1 MAITLPDNIFVA
13 TNAPLDVRYGP
24 YVSTTIVAVK
34 STIDTTISVGDR
46 YEGLTVGIILGS
58 APLVEYWFYGG
69 VDISNLVEKS
79 FGGGEITVLNQ
90 EGPTGTPSALAGA
103 YEKFNFVNY
112 DPNDLRVFAQE
123 DASDATQANIYF
135 PPPAAPTYPPYFN
148 QTGALV
154 GDPLSARR
162 KPLIVSDPSAN
173 GNFETGGW
181 DNLQPHSS
189 YLMVSNNPTISFAT
203 AQNAPVLGFSPVG
216 RSTADGCKIQVEV
229 IGHTAGAILET
240 ATTPVLDQNAVHN
253 INNIGI
259 IITNYADIVDPY
271 GAATQHK
278 AIVNISV
285 DMKAI
290 FQSQSLEGGRYSVKI
305 TFTADQILPVPG
317 TTTAPALPFIYTM
330 NEVFA
335 DINPT
340 TPDISAIT
348 LVDAIGQLEASSYLS
363 GVKYLKAGSTFKIQ
377 ANGIKG
383 INGNTQG
390 KTGSHINPNL
400 VYSALTNLNTQGIE
414 DQAWAP
420 TIGTVT
426 GYDDKWDNT
435 GVGYSY
441 DSFTI
446 QTGAYSFR
454 GKGGASGLTISD
466 PWNNA
471 SKSSINNL
479 DVLILTPGPTSG
491 PGSSDSSAGGAEYF
505 DHEDFR
511 LSKANLTSSYVAW
524 NSQTALTNSA
534 FGTKP
539 SAATNTDFQDACQI
553 VDGFNSTG
561 AKLIS
566 ADKFYLSNN
575 TTTLSFSGYLPT
587 QSTNFSSFNK
597 QSVYHRKFS
606 SSNNSI
612 PSFTLTFTGSNW
624 GSGNSN
630 VNDAL
635 DDQSIKI
642 YIRRVA
648 SASGGSFGPSTAV
661 PLNLHNW
668 NSTPSNANKYWD
680 PGQFTD
686 GGGVNGGI
694 DTWSATI
701 RTSTSSG
708 NSVTAT
714 FGNWQT
720 DQGMY
725 IEIQYLDANVKINS
739 VLCAFN

>member
-24 YVSTTIVAVK
+24 YVSATILTAKTTINN
-34 STIDTTISVGDR
+34 TISLGDR

-58 APLVEYWFYGG
+58 APVVEYWFYGG

-154 GDPLSARR
+154 GDPLSISGRR
-162 KPLIVSDPSAN
+162 KPLIVSDPSTN

-181 DNLQPHSS
+181 DDLQPHSS
-189 YLMVSNNPTISFAT
+189 YLMVSNNPTISFA
-203 AQNAPVLGFSPVG
+203 AAGNVPVLGFSPVG

-229 IGHTAGAILET
+229 IGHTAGTILST
-240 ATTPVLDQNAVHN
+240 ATTPVLDQDAVHN

-290 FQSQSLEGGRYSVKI
+290 FLANNLEGGRYSVKI
-305 TFTADQILPVPG
+305 TFTADKILPVPG
-317 TTTAPALPFIYTM
+317 TLIPPASPFIYTM

-335 DINPT
+335 DIDPT
-340 TPDISAIT
+340 TPDISAVT
-348 LVDAIGQLEASSYLS
+348 LIDAIMQTEFNSYLS

-390 KTGSHINPNL
+390 KTGSYINPNL
-400 VYSALTNLNTQGIE
+400 VYSPLTSINTLGIS
-414 DQAWAP
+414 DKAWAP
-420 TIGTVT
+420 TNGTVT

-454 GKGGASGLTISD
+454 GAGGASGLTISD

-471 SKSSINNL
+471 SKPSNDNL
-479 DVLILTPGPTSG
+479 DVLILTPGGTNP
-491 PGSSDSSAGGAEYF
+491 SDLTEYF
-505 DHEDFR
+505 NNESRR
-511 LSKANLTSSYVAW
+511 LSKATLTASYVTW
-524 NSQTALTNSA
+524 NSQTALTNAA

-553 VDGFNSTG
+553 VDGFPANNTG

-575 TTTLSFSGYLPT
+575 TVTTSFSGYLPT
-587 QSTNFSSFNK
+587 QATDFTSFNK
-597 QSVYHRKFS
+597 PSVYHRKFGNGPAS
-606 SSNNSI
+606 GS
-612 PSFTLTFTGSNW
+612 PFASFALTFVGSNW

-630 VNDAL
+630 INDAL
-635 DDQSIKI
+635 NDQSVKI

-648 SASGGSFGPSTAV
+648 SNAGGSFGANTAV

-668 NSTPSNANKYWD
+668 NNNPTNPLRYYN
-680 PGQFTD
+680 PGFFND
-686 GGGVNGGI
+686 GGSGI
-694 DTWSATI
+694 DTHSATI

-708 NSVTAT
+708 NTVQAT
-714 FGNWQT
+714 FGSFSA
-720 DQGMY
+720 DIG
-725 IEIQYLDANVKINS
+725 IFVEIQYLDTNIKINS
-739 VLCAFN
+739 ITCSLNF

>member
-34 STIDTTISVGDR
+34 IIINNTISVGDR

-162 KPLIVSDPSAN
+162 KQLIVSDPSTN
-173 GNFETGGW
+173 GSFETGGW
-181 DNLQPHSS
+181 DDLLPHSS

-203 AQNAPVLGFSPVG
+203 AGNVPVLGFSPVG

-229 IGHTAGAILET
+229 IGHTAGIILST

-290 FQSQSLEGGRYSVKI
+290 FLANSLEGGRYSVKI

-317 TTTAPALPFIYTM
+317 TTTAPASPFIYTM

-335 DINPT
+335 DIDPT
-340 TPDISAIT
+340 SPDTSVVT
-348 LVDAIGQLEASSYLS
+348 FVDATMQTEFNSYLS

-377 ANGIKG
+377 ADGIKG

-390 KTGSHINPNL
+390 KTGSYLNPNL
-400 VYSALTNLNTQGIE
+400 VYSPLTNINTLGVS
-414 DQAWAP
+414 DKAWAP
-420 TIGTVT
+420 TNGTVT
-426 GYDDKWDNT
+426 GYDDRWDNIN
-435 GVGYSY
+435 VGYDY

-471 SKSSINNL
+471 SESSTNNL
-479 DVLILTPGPTSG
+479 DVLILTPGGTLP
-491 PGSSDSSAGGAEYF
+491 SDLTEYF
-505 DHEDFR
+505 NNESRR
-511 LSKANLTSSYVAW
+511 LSKASLSAAYVSW
-524 NSQTALTNSA
+524 NSQTALTNAA

-539 SAATNTDFQDACQI
+539 NAATNTDFQDACQI
-553 VDGFNSTG
+553 VDGFTDNG

-566 ADKFYLSNN
+566 ANTFDLSNG
-575 TTTLSFSGYLPT
+575 TTTLIFSGYLPT
-587 QSTNFSSFNK
+587 QATDFTSFTKN
-597 QSVYHRKFS
+597 SVYHRQFG
-606 SSNNSI
+606 NG
-612 PSFTLTFTGSNW
+612 PSTGSPFASWRFVFTGSNW
-624 GSGNSN
+624 GTGNSN
-630 VNDAL
+630 INDAL
-635 DDQSIKI
+635 DDQSVKI

-648 SASGGSFGPSTAV
+648 SNAGASFGANTAV

-668 NSTPSNANKYWD
+668 NNALPTEPNRYYS
-680 PGQFTD
+680 PGAFTD
-686 GGGVNGGI
+686 GGSGI
-694 DTWSATI
+694 DTHSATI
-701 RTSTSSG
+701 RSSASSG
-708 NSVTAT
+708 DTVLAT
-714 FGNWQT
+714 FGSFSA
-720 DQGMY
+720 DIG
-725 IEIQYLDANVKINS
+725 IFVEIQYLNQNIDINS
-739 VLCAFN
+739 ITWNKN